1 MTVSELDYVDLPFQ
15 FRVFVHCKLQLAT
28 GVQIVD
34 RGGQMMG
41 TELNRKRGEWGESE
55 ETPVNILNILIG
67 LL

>member
-1 MTVSELDYVDLPFQ
+1 
-15 FRVFVHCKLQLAT
+15 
-28 GVQIVD
+28 
-34 RGGQMMG
+34 MMG